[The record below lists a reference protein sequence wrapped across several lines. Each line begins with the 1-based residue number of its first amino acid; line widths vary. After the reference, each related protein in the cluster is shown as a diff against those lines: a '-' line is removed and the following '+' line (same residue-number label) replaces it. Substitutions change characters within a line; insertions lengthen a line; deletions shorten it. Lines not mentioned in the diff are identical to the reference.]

1 VTPVGISAAS
11 ALDTGQKDSGTVSQ
25 AHIEISAA
33 NAFAIDRNGE
43 LIHIE
48 GTLVGKNRGLSGSTL
63 FLSSGGIVF
72 PAILPPDVV
81 GNEKQLES
89 SWADGSRVE
98 VTGVLAAKVDEERT
112 IRQEGIAR
120 FETFQILLRSPEDVA
135 VISAPSWWTSQ
146 HALES
151 FAVVSLVVLAAF
163 AWIIILCYR
172 LKLQMRALR
181 ASEDRLRH
189 LSEHDALTGLPNRI
203 LLNDRLQTALKR
215 AGRFRTCLGV
225 LLVDVDGF
233 KEVNDALGH
242 QAGDTLLCHL
252 AARFNNCMR
261 ATDTAARIGGDEFVV
276 LLPDLRFPVEA
287 ANIAA
292 KIVSAVSDPLAIDR
306 TLVVITASIGVVT
319 YPEGSA
325 SPEALMQCADE
336 AMYAAKEKGKNGFQ
350 VYRPK
355 PAASAGE
362 GGSVL
367 GPAPHFAL
375 PTGRAWSPGRD
386 QMRTQRVIAL
396 IVTLAATCL
405 AAGAQA
411 SSASQGPHRI
421 IETARAV
428 HSLPPE
434 EAAHEYPVRLHAVV
448 SYYDPY
454 IDPRRGALFVQDA
467 SGGVFVSLPA
477 RPILAIKPGDLVAIT
492 GVTGPGDYAAI
503 VTAAQVLPVGQSRLP
518 ARPLKTTLMQLLTGA
533 FDCQWV
539 EVEGRVR
546 SAHLGPGNVVLG
558 VAANGGSLTAVT
570 VRQPGVDYEAL
581 VDSLVRIDGV
591 AAPVFN
597 QRRQMVGVR
606 VFFPTLRQINVIQP
620 APRDPFTA
628 PTVSISDLFRNSA
641 VHGLLHR
648 VHVRGTVTLDWPGL
662 MLCIQDGKSGIC
674 MQTAQAASVPAG
686 SFVDVVGFPAI
697 NLFKPTLEDAVF
709 RTAGG
714 PAAPAS
720 PVPITADQAITG
732 DLDGR
737 LVQID
742 AELIGRNLA
751 ATDPTLMLRAGRLI
765 FPVILPRDATL
776 GAVTWKDG
784 SVLRI
789 TGVCNTQIDS
799 LNSNLLGG
807 PVRLQSVRVL
817 LRSIDDISLLQAPS
831 WWTSQH
837 ALAVLG
843 LSVLTMLTIL
853 GYRESKTRR
862 HMGTLAYIE
871 QRRGRILESINSSEP
886 LAEILE
892 RITQL
897 VSLRLSGAPCW
908 CQVADGATLGN
919 RPSGLESSS
928 LRALEHPIAG
938 HSGRVLGAIYA
949 AFHARTKPAA
959 EEKRA
964 LAMAA
969 ELATLA
975 IETSRLHSDLVHRS
989 EFDLLT
995 DAQNRFALEKTLDAM
1010 IQAARQSAGIL
1021 GLIYIDLNEFK
1032 QVNDVY
1038 GHQAGDFYLQ
1048 ELTRRMKRQ
1057 LRPGDTLA
1065 RLGGDEFA
1073 VLVSDV
1079 HCRAGVEEIA
1089 ARLECCFRDPFIGEN
1104 YVLHGSASF
1113 GIALY
1118 PDDAGSADSLLCAA
1132 DAAMY
1137 VAKNTRL
1144 GKTRVPDNA

>member
-1 VTPVGISAAS
+1 
-11 ALDTGQKDSGTVSQ
+11 
-25 AHIEISAA
+25 
-33 NAFAIDRNGE
+33 
-43 LIHIE
+43 
-48 GTLVGKNRGLSGSTL
+48 
-63 FLSSGGIVF
+63 
-72 PAILPPDVV
+72 
-81 GNEKQLES
+81 
-89 SWADGSRVE
+89 
-98 VTGVLAAKVDEERT
+98 
-112 IRQEGIAR
+112 
-120 FETFQILLRSPEDVA
+120 
-135 VISAPSWWTSQ
+135 
-146 HALES
+146 
-151 FAVVSLVVLAAF
+151 
-163 AWIIILCYR
+163 
-172 LKLQMRALR
+172 
-181 ASEDRLRH
+181 
-189 LSEHDALTGLPNRI
+189 
-203 LLNDRLQTALKR
+203 
-215 AGRFRTCLGV
+215 
-225 LLVDVDGF
+225 
-233 KEVNDALGH
+233 
-242 QAGDTLLCHL
+242 
-252 AARFNNCMR
+252 
-261 ATDTAARIGGDEFVV
+261 
-276 LLPDLRFPVEA
+276 
-287 ANIAA
+287 
-292 KIVSAVSDPLAIDR
+292 
-306 TLVVITASIGVVT
+306 
-319 YPEGSA
+319 
-325 SPEALMQCADE
+325 
-336 AMYAAKEKGKNGFQ
+336 
-350 VYRPK
+350 
-355 PAASAGE
+355 
-362 GGSVL
+362 
-367 GPAPHFAL
+367 
-375 PTGRAWSPGRD
+375 
-386 QMRTQRVIAL
+386 MRTQRLIAL

-434 EAAHEYPVRLHAVV
+434 KAAHEYPVRLHAVV

-606 VFFPTLRQINVIQP
+606 VFFPTLRQTNVIQP

-662 MLCIQDGKSGIC
+662 MLCIQDGNSGIC
-674 MQTAQAASVPAG
+674 MQTAQAASVPVG

-709 RTAGG
+709 RTAVG

-720 PVPITADQAITG
+720 LVPITADQAITG

-751 ATDPTLMLRAGRLI
+751 AADPTLMLRAGRLI
-765 FPVILPRDATL
+765 FPVILPRHATL

-807 PVRLQSVRVL
+807 PVRLQSVHVL

-837 ALAVLG
+837 ALESFAVVG
-843 LSVLTMLTIL
+843 LVVLAAFAWIIILRYRVKLQTRALRASEDRLRHLSEHDALTGL
-853 GYRESKTRR
+853 PN
-862 HMGTLAYIE
+862 
-871 QRRGRILESINSSEP
+871 RILLND
-886 LAEILE
+886 
-892 RITQL
+892 
-897 VSLRLSGAPCW
+897 RL
-908 CQVADGATLGN
+908 QT
-919 RPSGLESSS
+919 
-928 LRALEHPIAG
+928 AL
-938 HSGRVLGAIYA
+938 
-949 AFHARTKPAA
+949 
-959 EEKRA
+959 KRA
-964 LAMAA
+964 ERFQTCLGV
-969 ELATLA
+969 L
-975 IETSRLHSDLVHRS
+975 LV
-989 EFDLLT
+989 DV
-995 DAQNRFALEKTLDAM
+995 D
-1010 IQAARQSAGIL
+1010 G
-1021 GLIYIDLNEFK
+1021 FK
-1032 QVNDVY
+1032 EVNDAL
-1038 GHQAGDFYLQ
+1038 GHQAGDTLLCHLAARFNNCVRA
-1048 ELTRRMKRQ
+1048 T
-1057 LRPGDTLA
+1057 DTVG
-1065 RLGGDEFA
+1065 RLGGDEFV
-1073 VLVSDV
+1073 VLLPDLLFPAEAANIAAKIVSAVSDPLTIDRTLV
-1079 HCRAGVEEIA
+1079 VITASIGVVTYPE
-1089 ARLECCFRDPFIGEN
+1089 
-1104 YVLHGSASF
+1104 GSASPE
-1113 GIALY
+1113 ALMQC
-1118 PDDAGSADSLLCAA
+1118 ADE
-1132 DAAMY
+1132 AMY
-1137 VAKNTRL
+1137 AAKEKGKNGFQVYRPKPAASAGEGGSVL
-1144 GKTRVPDNA
+1144 GPAPRFALPTGRA

>member
-1 VTPVGISAAS
+1 
-11 ALDTGQKDSGTVSQ
+11 
-25 AHIEISAA
+25 
-33 NAFAIDRNGE
+33 
-43 LIHIE
+43 
-48 GTLVGKNRGLSGSTL
+48 
-63 FLSSGGIVF
+63 
-72 PAILPPDVV
+72 
-81 GNEKQLES
+81 
-89 SWADGSRVE
+89 
-98 VTGVLAAKVDEERT
+98 
-112 IRQEGIAR
+112 
-120 FETFQILLRSPEDVA
+120 
-135 VISAPSWWTSQ
+135 
-146 HALES
+146 
-151 FAVVSLVVLAAF
+151 
-163 AWIIILCYR
+163 
-172 LKLQMRALR
+172 
-181 ASEDRLRH
+181 
-189 LSEHDALTGLPNRI
+189 
-203 LLNDRLQTALKR
+203 
-215 AGRFRTCLGV
+215 
-225 LLVDVDGF
+225 
-233 KEVNDALGH
+233 
-242 QAGDTLLCHL
+242 
-252 AARFNNCMR
+252 
-261 ATDTAARIGGDEFVV
+261 
-276 LLPDLRFPVEA
+276 
-287 ANIAA
+287 
-292 KIVSAVSDPLAIDR
+292 
-306 TLVVITASIGVVT
+306 
-319 YPEGSA
+319 
-325 SPEALMQCADE
+325 
-336 AMYAAKEKGKNGFQ
+336 
-350 VYRPK
+350 
-355 PAASAGE
+355 
-362 GGSVL
+362 
-367 GPAPHFAL
+367 
-375 PTGRAWSPGRD
+375 
-386 QMRTQRVIAL
+386 MRTQRLIAL

-606 VFFPTLRQINVIQP
+606 VFFPTLRQTNVIQP

-628 PTVSISDLFRNSA
+628 PTVSIYDLFRNSA

-674 MQTAQAASVPAG
+674 MQTAQAASVPVG

-709 RTAGG
+709 RTAVGA
-714 PAAPAS
+714 AAPAS
-720 PVPITADQAITG
+720 LVPITADQAITG

-751 ATDPTLMLRAGRLI
+751 AADPTLMLRAGRLI

-807 PVRLQSVRVL
+807 PVRLQSVHVL

-837 ALAVLG
+837 ALESFAVVG
-843 LSVLTMLTIL
+843 LVVLAAFAWIIILRYRVKLQTRALRASEDRLRHLSEHDALTGL
-853 GYRESKTRR
+853 PN
-862 HMGTLAYIE
+862 
-871 QRRGRILESINSSEP
+871 RILLND
-886 LAEILE
+886 
-892 RITQL
+892 
-897 VSLRLSGAPCW
+897 RL
-908 CQVADGATLGN
+908 QT
-919 RPSGLESSS
+919 
-928 LRALEHPIAG
+928 AL
-938 HSGRVLGAIYA
+938 
-949 AFHARTKPAA
+949 
-959 EEKRA
+959 KRA
-964 LAMAA
+964 ERFQTCLGV
-969 ELATLA
+969 L
-975 IETSRLHSDLVHRS
+975 LV
-989 EFDLLT
+989 DV
-995 DAQNRFALEKTLDAM
+995 D
-1010 IQAARQSAGIL
+1010 G
-1021 GLIYIDLNEFK
+1021 FK
-1032 QVNDVY
+1032 EVNDAL
-1038 GHQAGDFYLQ
+1038 GHQAGDTLLCHLAARFNNCVRA
-1048 ELTRRMKRQ
+1048 T
-1057 LRPGDTLA
+1057 DTVG
-1065 RLGGDEFA
+1065 RLGGDEFV
-1073 VLVSDV
+1073 VLLPDLLFPAEAANIAAKIVSAVSDPLAIDRTLV
-1079 HCRAGVEEIA
+1079 VITASIGVVTYPE
-1089 ARLECCFRDPFIGEN
+1089 
-1104 YVLHGSASF
+1104 GSASPE
-1113 GIALY
+1113 ALMQC
-1118 PDDAGSADSLLCAA
+1118 ADE
-1132 DAAMY
+1132 AMY
-1137 VAKNTRL
+1137 AAKEKGKNGFQVYRPKPAASAGEGGSVL
-1144 GKTRVPDNA
+1144 GPAPHFALPTGRA